1 MYAQPS
7 PPARPLTLMRH
18 LTPHLSGFTL
28 LVPRGQAGVLCA
40 GLLAASALLLLGA
53 PPTHAQSMYAD
64 PLARQA
70 GDVVTIILAEETS
83 ARRSSSYA
91 NRSSARSGGGASL
104 DSPSIAGTFGVDAE
118 FNNQSDNENRT
129 LQSDLLQGKITARVT
144 DTDEAGNLIVEGE
157 RRLNVNGVTHLMR
170 VSGTVRP
177 FDVRS
182 DNTLYS
188 YEIADAEVE
197 YRRAGFTRRYTKP
210 GFMAKAGMVAALG
223 LAIFFGAQ

>member
-1 MYAQPS
+1 M
-7 PPARPLTLMRH
+7 L
-18 LTPHLSGFTL
+18 
-28 LVPRGQAGVLCA
+28 
-40 GLLAASALLLLGA
+40 LLAASPAR
-53 PPTHAQSMYAD
+53 AQSMYAD

-70 GDVVTIILAEETS
+70 GDVITIILAEETS

-91 NRSSARSGGGASL
+91 NRSSARSGGGAGI
-104 DSPSIAGTFGVDAE
+104 DSPSIAGTFGLDAE
-118 FNNQSDNENRT
+118 FSNQSDNENKT
-129 LQSDLLQGKITARVT
+129 LQSDLLTGTITARVT

-170 VSGTVRP
+170 ITGTVRP

-210 GFMAKAGMVAALG
+210 GFLAKVGMVAALG
-223 LAIFFGAQ
+223 AAIFFGAQ